1 MSNAQERQPE
11 VVDDDDFEDPDLDI
25 NEAADS
31 DEQLAADDDEAIDDA
46 NITAPGLRHAKPQS
60 THGYQQPGEE
70 DLPEE
75 V

>member
-31 DEQLAADDDEAIDDA
+31 DEQLG
-46 NITAPGLRHAKPQS
+46 TYS
-60 THGYQQPGEE
+60 
-70 DLPEE
+70 
-75 V
+75 